1 MPKDKGG
8 IRRQMNWKQKVDKV
22 RTLRTPT
29 FQGGH
34 SQLATTP
41 VDTPTVAWREL
52 LLKAQRISAVRSP
65 CLSRLGVPSAFSFA
79 HGAALSTAH
88 TNLSTAH
95 GGRKNVSV
103 RNRVFKIDS
112 KMAPQVPMADK
123 CHALFKL
130 PCSWKKWMFWAKYVG
145 ENHQS
150 WNSFTIMSFL
160 EITSSLI
167 GHVCSRFWCAT
178 KTKRPEPP
186 AKK

>member
-65 CLSRLGVPSAFSFA
+65 CLSRLGVPRAFSFA

-103 RNRVFKIDS
+103 RNRVFQIDS

-130 PCSWKKWMFWAKYVG
+130 PCSWKKMDVLSQVRRWKSSIVKFVHDNVVFG
-145 ENHQS
+145 NHIKLDRS
-150 WNSFTIMSFL
+150 RLFTFL
-160 EITSSLI
+160 M
-167 GHVCSRFWCAT
+167 CN
-178 KTKRPEPP
+178 
-186 AKK
+186 